1 MPEHTS
7 LLHYLLYRMGEWFP
21 AFRKQAENFPPSIAG
36 HHLGYKHF
44 ESVFMAALLMAV
56 IIYLTTEVRGTFK
69 RLNES
74 TVPERELTLR
84 TFFEVFFEYFYNMT
98 RDIMGPKNAKRYFP
112 LIGAS
117 AIFIFVSNAVGFI
130 PGMLPP
136 TSNLNITAG
145 CAIFVFLS
153 FNYYGLRDNGVD
165 YLKHMAGWGVFHHW
179 LPSLLL
185 AVLMF
190 PIELISICVRPV
202 TLAIRLMVNMAVDH
216 LLLSIFLGLFA
227 LFLPLPIMVLGII
240 VVVVQ
245 TLVFCLLSAIY
256 IGLATEKHAEH

>member
-7 LLHYLLYRMGEWFP
+7 LLHYLLYRIP
-21 AFRKQAENFPPSIAG
+21 AFREHAEDFPASIAG
-36 HHLGYKHF
+36 HHLGYKDF
-44 ESVFMAALLMAV
+44 EPVFMAAVLMIV
-56 IIYLTTEVRGTFK
+56 VIYLTTEVRGIFK
-69 RLNES
+69 RLDES

-84 TFFEVFFEYFYNMT
+84 TFFEVFFEYFYNMA

-145 CAIFVFLS
+145 CALFVFLS
-153 FNYYGLRDNGVD
+153 FNFYGLRDNGLD
-165 YLKHMAGWGVFHHW
+165 YVKHMAGWGVYHHW

-185 AVLMF
+185 AMLMF
-190 PIELISICVRPV
+190 PIEFISICVRPV

-245 TLVFCLLSAIY
+245 TLVFCLLSSIY